1 MVWPSKPRFPPSMSG
16 SSEVEKPVHWEG
28 GISQGTGTGRGGWGC
43 VARTG
48 AASCT
53 GAGPAGSSR
62 APPAAAAASAPPPT
76 PSVARSALT
85 AWSWAAGE
93 KATQVTGKELRI
105 AQDSVTISVLRD

>member
-1 MVWPSKPRFPPSMSG
+1 MSG

-28 GISQGTGTGRGGWGC
+28 GISQGTGTGRGVGVG

-48 AASCT
+48 EASCT

-62 APPAAAAASAPPPT
+62 VPPAAAVASAPPPT
-76 PSVARSALT
+76 PSVARSALM

-93 KATQVTGKELRI
+93 NATQVMGKELRT
-105 AQDSVTISVLRD
+105 AQDLVTLSVLRG